1 MASAVGA
8 EGGGGE
14 GGGGVGRR
22 GRALTTAR
30 GPSEQSTAFPKRTQQ
45 RHGCCRRNGALEG
58 SLPSLSPPPYS
69 PLPITSRKLNLWSA
83 FPRGTGCKY
92 CPAFRGG
99 LPPPAPPATA
109 PLGRCSASNAR
120 RASSSAGYSKV
131 LNIKLISINLKYS
144 IEQFPGYLRFIE
156 INLMYERVPTLG
168 ARAQRSDRSC
178 YFSCMRSPSFVL
190 GF

>member
-120 RASSSAGYSKV
+120 RASSSAGHSKF
-131 LNIKLISINLKYS
+131 S

-156 INLMYERVPTLG
+156 IYLMYERVPTLG

-178 YFSCMRSPSFVL
+178 FSCMRSPSFVL